1 MNKFLVSLSLAAAMT
16 MGVIVLGSSANAQ
29 DQQSSQEPAATT
41 PPQQEQPTATPPDQ
55 TPTAAP
61 EQQQQPNET
70 QSPNE
75 TRSNDMRGQD
85 AKSFTGKV
93 AKEKG
98 KLVLR
103 DPVTKMSYQLD
114 DQDKAANYVGKQVK
128 VTGKLDLNSNT
139 IQVESIEPIS

>member
-1 MNKFLVSLSLAAAMT
+1 

-29 DQQSSQEPAATT
+29 DQQSSQAPAAT
-41 PPQQEQPTATPPDQ
+41 
-55 TPTAAP
+55 P

-70 QSPNE
+70 QS
-75 TRSNDMRGQD
+75 NDTQSDMKSQD
-85 AKSFTGKV
+85 AKSFTGRV

-98 KLVLR
+98 KLVLK

-114 DQDKAANYVGKQVK
+114 DQDKAASYVGKQVK
-128 VTGKLDLNSNT
+128 VTGKLDMSSNT

>member
-1 MNKFLVSLSLAAAMT
+1 MNKFLVRLSLAAAMT
-16 MGVIVLGSSANAQ
+16 MGMIALGSSANAQ

-41 PPQQEQPTATPPDQ
+41 PQQQQPTATPADQ
-55 TPTAAP
+55 APAAAP

-70 QSPNE
+70 QS
-75 TRSNDMRGQD
+75 NDMKGQD
-85 AKSFTGKV
+85 AKSFIGTV

-103 DPVTKMSYQLD
+103 DPMTKMSYKLD

-128 VTGKLDLNSNT
+128 VTGKLDMNSNT

>member
-1 MNKFLVSLSLAAAMT
+1 

-41 PPQQEQPTATPPDQ
+41 PAQQQQPTATPPDQ
-55 TPTAAP
+55 APAATPERP
-61 EQQQQPNET
+61 QQPNET
-70 QSPNE
+70 QSNE
-75 TRSNDMRGQD
+75 TQSDMKSQD
-85 AKSFTGKV
+85 AKSFTGRV

-98 KLVLR
+98 KLVLK

-114 DQDKAANYVGKQVK
+114 DQDKAASYVGKQVK
-128 VTGKLDLNSNT
+128 VTGKLDMNSNT

>member
-1 MNKFLVSLSLAAAMT
+1 MNKFLVRLSLATAMT

-41 PPQQEQPTATPPDQ
+41 PPEPQQPTAAAPDQ
-55 TPTAAP
+55 SPTAAP

-70 QSPNE
+70 QS
-75 TRSNDMRGQD
+75 NDMKGQD
-85 AKSFTGKV
+85 AKSFTGQV

-98 KLVLR
+98 KIVLR
-103 DPVTKMSYQLD
+103 DPVTKMSYRLD
-114 DQDKAANYVGKQVK
+114 DQDKAARYVGQQVK
-128 VTGKLDLNSNT
+128 VTGKLDMNSNT

>member
-1 MNKFLVSLSLAAAMT
+1 MNKFLVRLSLAAAMT
-16 MGVIVLGSSANAQ
+16 MGMVALGSSANAQ

-41 PPQQEQPTATPPDQ
+41 PPQQQQPIATPADQ
-55 TPTAAP
+55 APAAAP

-70 QSPNE
+70 QS
-75 TRSNDMRGQD
+75 NDMKGQD
-85 AKSFTGKV
+85 AKSFTGTV

-103 DPVTKMSYQLD
+103 DPMTKMSYKLD

-128 VTGKLDLNSNT
+128 VTGKLDMNSNT

>member
-1 MNKFLVSLSLAAAMT
+1 MNKFLVRLSLAAAVT

-29 DQQSSQEPAATT
+29 DQQSSQEPAAT
-41 PPQQEQPTATPPDQ
+41 
-55 TPTAAP
+55 P

-70 QSPNE
+70 QSNE
-75 TRSNDMRGQD
+75 TQSDMKSQD
-85 AKSFTGKV
+85 AKSFTGRV

-98 KLVLR
+98 KLVLK

-114 DQDKAANYVGKQVK
+114 DQDKAASYVGKQVK
-128 VTGKLDLNSNT
+128 VTGKLDMNSNT

>member
-1 MNKFLVSLSLAAAMT
+1 MNKFLVRVSLAAAMT
-16 MGVIVLGSSANAQ
+16 LGVIVLGASANAQ

-41 PPQQEQPTATPPDQ
+41 PPQQQQPTATQPDQ
-55 TPTAAP
+55 TPAAAP

-70 QSPNE
+70 QPNE
-75 TRSNDMRGQD
+75 MKSQD
-85 AKSFTGKV
+85 AKSFTGQV

-103 DPVTKMSYQLD
+103 DPVTKMSYKLD
-114 DQDKAANYVGKQVK
+114 DQDKAASFVGKQVK
-128 VTGKLDLNSNT
+128 VTGKLDMNTNT

>member
-1 MNKFLVSLSLAAAMT
+1 MNKFLVRLSLAAAVT
-16 MGVIVLGSSANAQ
+16 MGVIVLGSSLNAQ

-41 PPQQEQPTATPPDQ
+41 PPQQQQPTATPPDQ
-55 TPTAAP
+55 APAATP

-70 QSPNE
+70 QS
-75 TRSNDMRGQD
+75 DMKSQD
-85 AKSFTGKV
+85 AKSFTGRV

-98 KLVLR
+98 KLVLK

-114 DQDKAANYVGKQVK
+114 DQDKAASYVGKQVK
-128 VTGKLDLNSNT
+128 VTGKLDMNSNT

>member
-1 MNKFLVSLSLAAAMT
+1 MNKFLVRLSLAAAVT

-41 PPQQEQPTATPPDQ
+41 PPQQQQPTATPPDQ
-55 TPTAAP
+55 APAATP

-70 QSPNE
+70 QSNE
-75 TRSNDMRGQD
+75 TQSDMKSQD
-85 AKSFTGKV
+85 AKSFTGRV

-98 KLVLR
+98 KLVLK

-114 DQDKAANYVGKQVK
+114 DQDKAASYVGKQVK
-128 VTGKLDLNSNT
+128 VTGKLDMNSNT

>member
-1 MNKFLVSLSLAAAMT
+1 MNKFLVRLSLAATMT
-16 MGVIVLGSSANAQ
+16 LGVIALGSAANAQ

-41 PPQQEQPTATPPDQ
+41 PPQEHQPPATSPDQ
-55 TPTAAP
+55 APAAAP

-70 QSPNE
+70 QS
-75 TRSNDMRGQD
+75 NDMNSQD

-93 AKEKG
+93 AKEEG
-98 KLVLR
+98 KIVLK

-114 DQDKAANYVGKQVK
+114 DQEKAASYVGKQVK
-128 VTGKLDLNSNT
+128 VTGKLDMNSNT

>member
-1 MNKFLVSLSLAAAMT
+1 MNKFLVRLSLAAAMT
-16 MGVIVLGSSANAQ
+16 MGVIALGFPASAQ

-41 PPQQEQPTATPPDQ
+41 TPQQQQPTATAPDQ
-55 TPTAAP
+55 APAAAP
-61 EQQQQPNET
+61 EQQQQPNEGQT
-70 QSPNE
+70 SE
-75 TRSNDMRGQD
+75 MKSQD
-85 AKSFTGKV
+85 AKSFTGQV

-114 DQDKAANYVGKQVK
+114 DQDKAASYVGKQVK
-128 VTGKLDLNSNT
+128 VTGKLDMSSNT

>member
-1 MNKFLVSLSLAAAMT
+1 MNKFLVRLSLAAAVT
-16 MGVIVLGSSANAQ
+16 MGVIVLGASANAQ

-41 PPQQEQPTATPPDQ
+41 PPQQQQPTATPPDQ
-55 TPTAAP
+55 SPAAAP

-70 QSPNE
+70 QSNE
-75 TRSNDMRGQD
+75 TQSDMKSQD
-85 AKSFTGKV
+85 AKSFTGRV

-98 KLVLR
+98 KLVLK

-114 DQDKAANYVGKQVK
+114 DQDKAASYVGKQVK

-139 IQVESIEPIS
+139 IQVQSIEPIS